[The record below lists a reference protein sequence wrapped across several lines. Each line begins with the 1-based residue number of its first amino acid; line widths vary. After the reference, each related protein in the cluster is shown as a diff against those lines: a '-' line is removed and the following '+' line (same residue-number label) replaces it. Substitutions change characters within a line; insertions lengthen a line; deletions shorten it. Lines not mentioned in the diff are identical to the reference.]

1 MDLAEY
7 SQNFDKFV
15 KDVHEITG
23 DVLLTSPNDFTGLNE
38 FLEKPIN

>member
-7 SQNFDKFV
+7 SQKFDEFV
-15 KDVHEITG
+15 SKVHSITG
-23 DVLLTSPNDFTGLNE
+23 DILLTSPNDFTGLNN